1 MKVGMEKHTI
11 QTSAYEGP
19 LDLLLSLIIKNEVD
33 IYDIPIF
40 EITEQYMQYI
50 YCMNEMNIEV
60 ASEFIV
66 MAAKLIEI
74 KSKMLLPKSED
85 DEEQPDPREELML
98 RLLEYKL
105 FKSLGEEIKCY
116 EPSYQ
121 SILTREPFFFAETA
135 DNYSDIEINT
145 MILTCAMRSVLA
157 KRGIAQEASFDT
169 YTLET
174 ERYTL
179 EERTAQIIEQIELKG
194 TLRFFALAEDC
205 MTKKDLIVTFL
216 AILELLKL
224 NAITLL
230 QTHNFDDIIITKA
243 EI

>member
-1 MKVGMEKHTI
+1 
-11 QTSAYEGP
+11 
-19 LDLLLSLIIKNEVD
+19 
-33 IYDIPIF
+33 
-40 EITEQYMQYI
+40 
-50 YCMNEMNIEV
+50 
-60 ASEFIV
+60 
-66 MAAKLIEI
+66 
-74 KSKMLLPKSED
+74 
-85 DEEQPDPREELML
+85 
-98 RLLEYKL
+98 
-105 FKSLGEEIKCY
+105 
-116 EPSYQ
+116 
-121 SILTREPFFFAETA
+121 
-135 DNYSDIEINT
+135 

>member
-116 EPSYQ
+116 EPSYHPYSRANLSSSRKRPTIIPTSK
-121 SILTREPFFFAETA
+121 SIR
-135 DNYSDIEINT
+135 
-145 MILTCAMRSVLA
+145 
-157 KRGIAQEASFDT
+157 
-169 YTLET
+169 
-174 ERYTL
+174 
-179 EERTAQIIEQIELKG
+179 
-194 TLRFFALAEDC
+194 
-205 MTKKDLIVTFL
+205 
-216 AILELLKL
+216 
-224 NAITLL
+224 
-230 QTHNFDDIIITKA
+230 
-243 EI
+243 